1 MKRDQTMSET
11 EEAPKKKR
19 NGKKILFAGILV
31 LLLGGG
37 GVGAAVYAG
46 QLPPLFGGGGPAE
59 PDHPHLVPRD
69 GVSSAEAARYYS
81 PTGDKRPDP
90 AKFQA
95 TYYPL
100 TEKFTANLG
109 EDGSFA
115 QIGLG
120 VSTYYDERVIANVKL
135 HEMAV
140 RSAVLLALSGQDA
153 TVLSTPQGKEALK
166 ASLRKSVNEVLKSRE
181 GFGGIDDVYF
191 TSFVIQ

>member
-1 MKRDQTMSET
+1 MSDT
-11 EEAPKKKR
+11 QEAPKKKR
-19 NGKKILFAGILV
+19 NGKKILFAGLLV

-46 QLPPLFGGGGPAE
+46 NAGLLFGGSGGAPAE
-59 PDHPHLVPRD
+59 PDRPHLVLRD
-69 GVSSAEAARYYS
+69 GVPEAEAARYFS
-81 PTGDKRPDP
+81 PHGDKRADP

-100 TEKFTANLG
+100 VEKFTANLG

-120 VSTYYDERVIANVKL
+120 VSTYYDERVLQNVKL

-140 RSAVLLALSGQDA
+140 RSAVLLTLSGQDSA
-153 TVLSTPQGKEALK
+153 ALSTHEGKEALK
-166 ASLRKSVNEVLKSRE
+166 ASLRKSINEVLKSKE

>member
-1 MKRDQTMSET
+1 MSDT
-11 EEAPKKKR
+11 EEAPKKRR
-19 NGKKILFAGILV
+19 NSKKILLAGLIV
-31 LLLGGG
+31 VLLGGG

-46 QLPPLFGGGGPAE
+46 KAEMLFGSSAPAE
-59 PDHPHLVPRD
+59 PDRPHLVLRE
-69 GVSSAEAARYYS
+69 GVSEAEAARYFS
-81 PTGDKRPDP
+81 PTGDKRPNP

-95 TYYPL
+95 SYYPL
-100 TEKFTANLG
+100 VEKFTANLG
-109 EDGSFA
+109 AEGSFA

-120 VSTYYDERVIANVKL
+120 VSTYYDERVLENVKL

-153 TVLSTPQGKEALK
+153 AVISTPEGKEALK
-166 ASLRKSVNEVLKSRE
+166 ASLRKSINEVLKSKE

>member
-1 MKRDQTMSET
+1 MSEKQ
-11 EEAPKKKR
+11 EEPKKKR
-19 NGKKILFAGILV
+19 NGKKILFAGLLV

-46 QLPPLFGGGGPAE
+46 KSDLIFGGSGGAPVE
-59 PDHPHLVPRD
+59 PDRPKLVLRD
-69 GVSSAEAARYYS
+69 GVPEAEAARYFS
-81 PTGDKRPDP
+81 ATGEKRPDP

-100 TEKFTANLG
+100 VEKFTANLG

-120 VSTYYDERVIANVKL
+120 VSTYYDGQVFENVKL

-140 RSAVLLALSGQDA
+140 RSAILLTLSGQDGA
-153 TVLSTPQGKEALK
+153 DLSTPQGKEALK
-166 ASLRKSVNEVLKSRE
+166 ASLRKSINEVLKSKE